1 MEVSDKQA
9 LLNKNGSGIGRECGV
24 TPQVRH
30 FKTGVLQAP
39 YRGGNGTRVPHA
51 CGHDAQAALAG
62 ELTPG
67 DGIRPG
73 MLSFPE
79 ACGYSWR
86 WRSACN
92 MRKGFEGLSALVGT
106 VP

>member
-67 DGIRPG
+67 DVIGPG
-73 MLSFPE
+73 MLNFSGSLRVFVAVE
-79 ACGYSWR
+79 VCLQHA
-86 WRSACN
+86 
-92 MRKGFEGLSALVGT
+92 KGL
-106 VP
+106 

>member
-73 MLSFPE
+73 MLSFSGSLRVFVAVE
-79 ACGYSWR
+79 VCLQHA
-86 WRSACN
+86 
-92 MRKGFEGLSALVGT
+92 KGL
-106 VP
+106 